1 MTKLETLIVPEGI
14 GVLLEDMDIGK
25 SSRYFTMI
33 DALFHYWDHTI
44 GSPLGDFI
52 AENRKELI
60 EVILGTRG
68 YEVEEEPLYYALIKG
83 NELLD
88 GVAKYWAHNKYDLE
102 DLFISYET
110 RDDSPIVVKNT
121 KKHWNDLS
129 INDSN
134 ADFVRVEE

>member
-1 MTKLETLIVPEGI
+1 MTKLETLIVPEEI

-68 YEVEEEPLYYALIKG
+68 YEIEEPPKYYV
-83 NELLD
+83 LD
-88 GVAKYWAHNKYDLE
+88 KYGVAILKKNAMSAGGGVGKSAGVNIYAAVHRQDEEKYQLTEKEIKDYDERYWAFAE
-102 DLFISYET
+102 
-110 RDDSPIVVKNT
+110 PI
-121 KKHWNDLS
+121 
-129 INDSN
+129 
-134 ADFVRVEE
+134 E